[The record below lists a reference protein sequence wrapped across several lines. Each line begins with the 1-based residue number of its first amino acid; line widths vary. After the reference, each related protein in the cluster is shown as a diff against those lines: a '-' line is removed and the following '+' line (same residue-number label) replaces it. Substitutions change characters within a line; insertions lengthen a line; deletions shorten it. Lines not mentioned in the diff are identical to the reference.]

1 MAVHIPI
8 NRRQYWLYSQH
19 CLYFPFPVYLEI
31 EGKSENFFCCLNKCL
46 ITVYVF
52 QLVRNKK
59 TISLLELKRLTLKNP
74 NPGSQQPL
82 IKQGL
87 DLVHLT
93 LPVVLACAHPHPA
106 KICTQLWKASN
117 SRCRWAGV
125 RSGSRES
132 QRCFVYIKIVSF
144 APFSHSVNKILP
156 NYYKQSY
163 FKKVDILFQSLF
175 LFSLISHTVFTN
187 LRV

>member
-1 MAVHIPI
+1 MQHFNQKRVFSSKFGYKCLLFLAVHIPI

-93 LPVVLACAHPHPA
+93 LPVVLAAHTPIPQRFALSFEKHQTA
-106 KICTQLWKASN
+106 VV
-117 SRCRWAGV
+117 AGQVSAPVLGKV
-125 RSGSRES
+125 RDAL
-132 QRCFVYIKIVSF
+132 CILK
-144 APFSHSVNKILP
+144 SVLLLR
-156 NYYKQSY
+156 
-163 FKKVDILFQSLF
+163 F
-175 LFSLISHTVFTN
+175 HTV
-187 LRV
+187 